1 MRSIIVFVFVSLF
14 LVGGCAKDNGHPD
27 YIKSIKQWHENRI
40 ARLKTET
47 GWLNLVGLYWLK
59 EGVNTFGSAK
69 DNDIV
74 FPEDTPAHLGSFIL
88 NNSTVSVKI
97 NPEVKVTAG
106 SLPVTVMMM
115 NDDLTDST
123 TILTYGPFRWFIIN
137 RNGKYGVR
145 LRNIDAP
152 LVKKFKG
159 IDTFPV
165 DEKWKIEAKFEPF
178 PVPEVI
184 EIPNVIGSVEKDTV
198 SGRLVFGINGDT
210 YTLDPVNEGNE
221 FFIIFADETNGRETY
236 GAGRFLYTD
245 KPDSL
250 GRVELDFNKA
260 YNPPCAFTRF
270 ATCPLPPEQNYLHL
284 KVTAGEEKYGNH

>member
-1 MRSIIVFVFVSLF
+1 MRYFIVVFVVSLF
-14 LVGGCAKDNGHPD
+14 LFAGCSKDEGSPD
-27 YIKSIKQWHENRI
+27 YIKSIKQWHKNRI

-69 DNDIV
+69 DNDII
-74 FPEDTPAHLGSFIL
+74 FPEGTPAHIGSFIL
-88 NNSTVSVKI
+88 NDSTISVKI
-97 NPEVKVTAG
+97 NPAVKVTAG
-106 SLPVTVMMM
+106 SLTVTGMKMK
-115 NDDLTDST
+115 DDLSDST
-123 TILTYGPFRWFIIN
+123 TVLKHGPFRWFIIN
-137 RNGKYGVR
+137 RNGRYGVR
-145 LRNIDAP
+145 LRNINAP
-152 LVKKFKG
+152 LVKDFKG
-159 IDTFPV
+159 IQTYPI
-165 DEKWKIEAKFEPF
+165 DEKWKVEAKFEPY
-178 PVPEVI
+178 PAPRVI

-198 SGRLVFGINGDT
+198 AGRLVFIINGKT
-210 YTLDPVNEGNE
+210 YTLDPVKEGNE
-221 FFIIFADETNGRETY
+221 FFIIFADETNSKETY
-236 GAGRFLYTD
+236 GAGRFLYAN